1 MHLLRFGG
9 AIYDRGTTRLANLGR
24 TFTKFFG
31 SPLFLIL
38 PLVLDEAK
46 ISFRLISSNSLAGDG
61 LFYANVYASFKT
73 VLQGRSLAHR
83 EASGFYRLKPLAFAV
98 VALKNKLSS
107 AVAKLK
113 KSPAKPVPAKKAPAK
128 KAPAKKAP
136 AKKLPAKK
144 APAKKAPAKK
154 APVKKAPAKKESV
167 KKAPVRPTLAKP
179 TLAKPTLAKPP
190 VKKAPAK
197 KPEAEIIK
205 GAHKT
210 ALTSSTAKGGA
221 TTISVYKPEV
231 EASDV
236 VVVEEKRL
244 VLPPPIRKPKPG
256 KKAPSLK
263 PIKAAPA
270 PFVIEGEE
278 NWTATELKAIRAE
291 LAKDLIRLKKELA
304 EIESEMDD
312 LIEASGVGA
321 GDDQADAGA
330 KTFERE
336 HEISLVYN
344 ARDMV
349 LQTERALERIDTK
362 TYGRC
367 EDCGNAIGKARL
379 QVFPRAT
386 LCMLCKQKEERR

>member
-1 MHLLRFGG
+1 
-9 AIYDRGTTRLANLGR
+9 
-24 TFTKFFG
+24 
-31 SPLFLIL
+31 
-38 PLVLDEAK
+38 
-46 ISFRLISSNSLAGDG
+46 
-61 LFYANVYASFKT
+61 
-73 VLQGRSLAHR
+73 
-83 EASGFYRLKPLAFAV
+83 
-98 VALKNKLSS
+98 VALKKKLSS
-107 AVAKLK
+107 AVAKFKKKPATKVTAKKTPAKKATPKKSSAK
-113 KSPAKPVPAKKAPAK
+113 KSPAKKVVAKKAPV
-128 KAPAKKAP
+128 
-136 AKKLPAKK
+136 
-144 APAKKAPAKK
+144 KKAPAKK
-154 APVKKAPAKKESV
+154 APVKKAPV
-167 KKAPVRPTLAKP
+167 KPVLA
-179 TLAKPTLAKPP
+179 
-190 VKKAPAK
+190 KKAPAK
-197 KPEAEIIK
+197 KPTEIIK

-231 EASDV
+231 EASDI

-244 VLPPPIRKPKPG
+244 VLPPPVRKPKPG
-256 KKAPSLK
+256 KKAPTLK

-270 PFVIEGEE
+270 PFVSEGEE
-278 NWTATELKAIRAE
+278 TWTATELKAIRSE
-291 LAKDLIRLKKELA
+291 LAKDLVRLKKELE

-349 LQTERALERIDTK
+349 LQTERALDRIDTK

-367 EDCGNAIGKARL
+367 EDCGSAIGKARL

>member
-1 MHLLRFGG
+1 
-9 AIYDRGTTRLANLGR
+9 
-24 TFTKFFG
+24 
-31 SPLFLIL
+31 
-38 PLVLDEAK
+38 
-46 ISFRLISSNSLAGDG
+46 
-61 LFYANVYASFKT
+61 
-73 VLQGRSLAHR
+73 
-83 EASGFYRLKPLAFAV
+83 
-98 VALKNKLSS
+98 VALKKKLSS
-107 AVAKLK
+107 AVAKFK
-113 KSPAKPVPAKKAPAK
+113 KKPATKANVKKAPAK
-128 KAPAKKAP
+128 KTTPKKSPAKKVVT
-136 AKKLPAKK
+136 KK
-144 APAKKAPAKK
+144 APVKKVPAKKAPAKK
-154 APVKKAPAKKESV
+154 APVKKAPV
-167 KKAPVRPTLAKP
+167 KPVLA
-179 TLAKPTLAKPP
+179 
-190 VKKAPAK
+190 KKAPAK
-197 KPEAEIIK
+197 KPTEIIK

-221 TTISVYKPEV
+221 TTISVYKPEAEV
-231 EASDV
+231 SDI

-244 VLPPPIRKPKPG
+244 VLPPPVRKPKPG

-270 PFVIEGEE
+270 PFVSEGEE
-278 NWTATELKAIRAE
+278 NWTATELKSIRSE
-291 LAKDLIRLKKELA
+291 LAKDLVRLKEELE

-349 LQTERALERIDTK
+349 LQTERALDRIDTK

-367 EDCGNAIGKARL
+367 EDCGSAIGKARL

>member
-1 MHLLRFGG
+1 M
-9 AIYDRGTTRLANLGR
+9 AIKKKLS
-24 TFTKFFG
+24 K
-31 SPLFLIL
+31 
-38 PLVLDEAK
+38 
-46 ISFRLISSNSLAGDG
+46 
-61 LFYANVYASFKT
+61 
-73 VLQGRSLAHR
+73 
-83 EASGFYRLKPLAFAV
+83 AV
-98 VALKNKLSS
+98 AALKKKP
-107 AVAKLK
+107 AAK
-113 KSPAKPVPAKKAPAK
+113 APAKKAPAK

-136 AKKLPAKK
+136 AKKAPAKKAPAAKVPAKK
-144 APAKKAPAKK
+144 APAKAAP
-154 APVKKAPAKKESV
+154 
-167 KKAPVRPTLAKP
+167 RPQL
-179 TLAKPTLAKPP
+179 
-190 VKKAPAK
+190 AK
-197 KPEAEIIK
+197 KPLAAKKPQAEIIK

-244 VLPPPIRKPKPG
+244 VLPPPVRKPKPG
-256 KKAPSLK
+256 KKVSTLK
-263 PIKAAPA
+263 PIKPAPA
-270 PFVIEGEE
+270 PLVVDSGAE
-278 NWTATELKAIRAE
+278 NWSAAELKSIRSE
-291 LAKDLIRLKKELA
+291 LAKDLVRLKKELA
-304 EIESEMDD
+304 DVESEMDA

-336 HEISLVYN
+336 HEMSLVYN

-349 LQTERALERIDTK
+349 LQTERALERIDNK

-367 EDCGNAIGKARL
+367 EDCGNSIGKARL

>member
-1 MHLLRFGG
+1 
-9 AIYDRGTTRLANLGR
+9 
-24 TFTKFFG
+24 
-31 SPLFLIL
+31 
-38 PLVLDEAK
+38 
-46 ISFRLISSNSLAGDG
+46 
-61 LFYANVYASFKT
+61 
-73 VLQGRSLAHR
+73 
-83 EASGFYRLKPLAFAV
+83 
-98 VALKNKLSS
+98 VALKKKLSS
-107 AVAKLK
+107 AVAKFK
-113 KSPAKPVPAKKAPAK
+113 KQPAKKVNTKKAPAK
-128 KAPAKKAP
+128 KSAPSKAAVKKAVP
-136 AKKLPAKK
+136 
-144 APAKKAPAKK
+144 KK
-154 APVKKAPAKKESV
+154 APVKKAIAKSAPT
-167 KKAPVRPTLAKP
+167 KKAPVKP
-179 TLAKPTLAKPP
+179 AVGTKAPASKAP
-190 VKKAPAK
+190 VKKMPAK
-197 KPEAEIIK
+197 KPTEIIK

-231 EASDV
+231 EASDI

-244 VLPPPIRKPKPG
+244 VLPPPVRKPKPG

-270 PFVIEGEE
+270 PFVSEGEE
-278 NWTATELKAIRAE
+278 NWTATELKAIRNE
-291 LAKDLIRLKKELA
+291 LAKDLVRLKKELE

>member
-1 MHLLRFGG
+1 M
-9 AIYDRGTTRLANLGR
+9 
-24 TFTKFFG
+24 
-31 SPLFLIL
+31 
-38 PLVLDEAK
+38 
-46 ISFRLISSNSLAGDG
+46 
-61 LFYANVYASFKT
+61 
-73 VLQGRSLAHR
+73 
-83 EASGFYRLKPLAFAV
+83 
-98 VALKNKLSS
+98 ALKKKLSS

-113 KSPAKPVPAKKAPAK
+113 KKPAATKPVAKKAPAK

-136 AKKLPAKK
+136 AKKVPPKK
-144 APAKKAPAKK
+144 APAKKAPAK
-154 APVKKAPAKKESV
+154 PAPA
-167 KKAPVRPTLAKP
+167 KKAPVRPTLAK
-179 TLAKPTLAKPP
+179 KPLP
-190 VKKAPAK
+190 K
-197 KPEAEIIK
+197 KPAAQIIK

-244 VLPPPIRKPKPG
+244 VLPPPVRTPKPG
-256 KKAPSLK
+256 KKAPALK

-270 PFVIEGEE
+270 PFVIAGEE
-278 NWTATELKAIRAE
+278 NWTATELKAIRSE
-291 LAKDLIRLKKELA
+291 LAKDLVRLKKELE